1 MIVALG
7 ASMTSVPP
15 PVTATASKRGL
26 LIANIAIAAASRAR
40 TVASSETVYL
50 LTLALHRK
58 IKLATAIVNIVRN
71 MSSYMM
77 LTRRTLF
84 SHPSRRRQPPA
95 ASEALAAPQYRC
107 STQPGRLRSSVDK
120 ALPLTPSCRESTTQ
134 FLIRHFLDV
143 FLNPG
148 PRTPHVKC

>member
-1 MIVALG
+1 
-7 ASMTSVPP
+7 MTSVPP

-26 LIANIAIAAASRAR
+26 LIANIAIAAASGAR

-58 IKLATAIVNIVRN
+58 IKLATAIANIVRN
-71 MSSYMM
+71 MCSPYYLM

-95 ASEALAAPQYRC
+95 ASLEFHG
-107 STQPGRLRSSVDK
+107 TE
-120 ALPLTPSCRESTTQ
+120 LT
-134 FLIRHFLDV
+134 
-143 FLNPG
+143 
-148 PRTPHVKC
+148 